1 MGRPFEDTFPALELR
16 IERSQLSHVLE
27 TGEIDFVSAQLNIPG
42 REYLFSTRMLL
53 PLAANGQMILSLS
66 EFH

>member
-1 MGRPFEDTFPALELR
+1 LELR